1 MGLSGSS
8 DPEVL
13 EWAAAA
19 ERVLL
24 THDVSTMPRY
34 AYDRVRSSRPMAGVI
49 AVPPHLP
56 IGQVI
61 DDLML
66 LAEYS
71 LDGEWQ
77 DQILY
82 LPLR

>member
-1 MGLSGSS
+1 
-8 DPEVL
+8 
-13 EWAAAA
+13 
-19 ERVLL
+19 
-24 THDVSTMPRY
+24 MPRY

-56 IGQVI
+56 LGQVI